1 MGCYTRRLQFS
12 WRVASLNLAREPASC
27 RESTSHCCPHRPTG
41 LDDIVKDAV
50 DGVLV
55 KDAEIPVGVDIHF
68 ERFEFEAGFVG
79 HVVQRDGAE
88 IRQIRFGA
96 NRRVLWNFDGNF
108 ISLVLIGEGFDLGQG
123 GGDTTF
129 GMLLIVA

>member
-1 MGCYTRRLQFS
+1 M
-12 WRVASLNLAREPASC
+12 
-27 RESTSHCCPHRPTG
+27 
-41 LDDIVKDAV
+41 KDAV

-68 ERFEFEAGFVG
+68 ERFEFETGFVG

-96 NRRVLWNFDGNF
+96 NRRVLRNFDGNF
-108 ISLVLIGEGFDLGQG
+108 IPLILIREGLDLGQG
-123 GGDTTF
+123 GSDAAF
-129 GMLLIVA
+129 SMPLIVA

>member
-1 MGCYTRRLQFS
+1 M

-27 RESTSHCCPHRPTG
+27 RESARHCCPHRATG
-41 LDDIVKDAV
+41 LDDIMKNAV

-68 ERFEFEAGFVG
+68 ERFEFETGFVG

-96 NRRVLWNFDGNF
+96 NRRVLRNFDGNF
-108 ISLVLIGEGFDLGQG
+108 IPLILIREGLDLGQG
-123 GGDTTF
+123 GSDAAF
-129 GMLLIVA
+129 SMPLIVA

>member
-1 MGCYTRRLQFS
+1 M
-12 WRVASLNLAREPASC
+12 
-27 RESTSHCCPHRPTG
+27 
-41 LDDIVKDAV
+41 KDAV

-108 ISLVLIGEGFDLGQG
+108 ISLILIREGFDLRQRCRNAALR
-123 GGDTTF
+123 
-129 GMLLIVA
+129 MPLIVA